1 MDVVKERKP
10 GRLKVPEKSTDYKC
24 PTCPPIIK
32 SLWTG
37 GKNEQRKKI
46 ENPGRKN
53 LVVRA
58 GQKQEQNNAQ
68 VIWEGEKGSA
78 SARAKRSPV
87 GFIISPG
94 GDGSNWKGTQL

>member
-10 GRLKVPEKSTDYKC
+10 GRLKVPEKSTDCEC

-32 SLWTG
+32 SLWTEE
-37 GKNEQRKKI
+37 KNEHRKKI
-46 ENPGRKN
+46 EKPGRKN

-68 VIWEGEKGSA
+68 VIWEGKKA
-78 SARAKRSPV
+78 ARARGQRGPQSV
-87 GFIISPG
+87 LLFRRGE
-94 GDGSNWKGTQL
+94 